1 MSEIV
6 KKLSDSYIHGLAK
19 AMDMQNSIKCI
30 KSVPSTTISSVWNNV
45 GNEIFSAMQNQSLLK
60 TLNTINNKLL
70 HTQISKILDTNK
82 TIKIQKTKS
91 MASAM
96 AKINKMIN
104 DTGVANYK
112 PAMIS
117 KIESIANKISKRIK

>member
-1 MSEIV
+1 
-6 KKLSDSYIHGLAK
+6 
-19 AMDMQNSIKCI
+19 
-30 KSVPSTTISSVWNNV
+30 VWNNV

-70 HTQISKILDTNK
+70 HAQISKILDTNK

-104 DTGVANYK
+104 DTGVANYNPTMIAERESLVSKMAKINKMFNDTGVANYK